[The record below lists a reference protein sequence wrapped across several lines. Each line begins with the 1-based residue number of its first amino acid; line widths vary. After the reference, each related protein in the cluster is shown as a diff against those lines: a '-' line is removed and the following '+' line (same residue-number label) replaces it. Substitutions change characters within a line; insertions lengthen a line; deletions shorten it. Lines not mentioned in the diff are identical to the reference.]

1 MSTIYRNSINICY
14 MSLLVLLTSLQFTE
28 AWNSTSFLLVASW
41 PIVVANTMCSVTISK
56 WIFGALN
63 WVHLVMTDLVVFVW
77 CFYVL
82 YLYNFKE
89 SWRALLL
96 NQNTSFSSHKKR
108 QEVWDELKKRVL
120 LNLVSELFWDGSSP
134 SQDEVCHREDSSMV
148 KKLNVMNTSWQYEFT
163 ILV

>member
-82 YLYNFKE
+82 YLCNFKE
-89 SWRALLL
+89 GWRALLL
-96 NQNTSFSSHKKR
+96 NQNTLFSSHKKR
-108 QEVWDELKKRVL
+108 QEVWDELKKWVL

>member
-108 QEVWDELKKRVL
+108 QEVWGELKKRVL
-120 LNLVSELFWDGSSP
+120 LDLVSELFWDGSSP